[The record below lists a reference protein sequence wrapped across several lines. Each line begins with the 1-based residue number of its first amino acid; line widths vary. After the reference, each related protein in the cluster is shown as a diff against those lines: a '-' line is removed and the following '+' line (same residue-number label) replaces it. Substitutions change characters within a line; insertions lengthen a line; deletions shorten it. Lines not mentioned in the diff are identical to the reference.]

1 MPNKKNTTIFVLMSA
16 PISLTFLGTGTS
28 QGIPVIG
35 SDHPVCK
42 SSDPRDKRLRVSV
55 HLQWQDYT
63 LLIDCGPDFR
73 QQILRSP
80 ISHLNAVLMTH
91 EHNDHMAGLDD
102 VRPFNFRQ
110 KQDLPLYGCDR
121 TLAAIKTR
129 FPYIFVQ
136 QDKYPG
142 APGIQAHTIK
152 AYESFSLGGKKIM
165 PVEALHGTLPILGY
179 RIDDFAY
186 MTDVKTLDSRAKAS
200 LKNLDV
206 LVLSALRH
214 ESHPMH
220 LTLNEALDLI
230 SELRPKQT
238 YLTHISHL
246 MGFHQE
252 VSETLPEHV
261 FLAYDQLKIEI

>member
-1 MPNKKNTTIFVLMSA
+1 
-16 PISLTFLGTGTS
+16 
-28 QGIPVIG
+28 
-35 SDHPVCK
+35 
-42 SSDPRDKRLRVSV
+42 
-55 HLQWQDYT
+55 
-63 LLIDCGPDFR
+63 
-73 QQILRSP
+73 
-80 ISHLNAVLMTH
+80 
-91 EHNDHMAGLDD
+91 MAGLDD

-142 APGIQAHTIK
+142 APGIQAHAIK
-152 AYESFSLGGKKIM
+152 AYESFSLGGKEIM
-165 PVEALHGTLPILGY
+165 PIEALHGTLPILGY
-179 RIDDFAY
+179 RIDNFAY
-186 MTDVKTLDSRAKAS
+186 MTDVKTLDSRAKAN
-200 LKNLDV
+200 LQNLDV

-252 VSETLPEHV
+252 VSETLPERV